1 MTVFT
6 LDVTLEDA
14 YGRKTR
20 KHYETEDISG
30 ADVGAEYLIAQG
42 FATTLLA
49 ALGNLSEAQILYY
62 NLGREVTYAG
72 TLDSGANK
80 DEGITLL
87 ARKLD
92 NKIGDLKVPAPVNSV
107 LNPDGTVNILDGLIT
122 AYANHFIVGGGFTFS
137 DGENMAELVKGRLD
151 E

>member
-20 KHYETEDISG
+20 KRFETEDISG
-30 ADVGAEYLIAQG
+30 ADIGAEYLTAQG

-49 ALGNLSEAQILYY
+49 ALANLSEARVLYY
-62 NLGREVTYAG
+62 NLGSEVTY
-72 TLDSGANK
+72 TDTVDTGANK
-80 DEGITLL
+80 DEGITFV
-87 ARKLD
+87 ARKAD
-92 NKIGDLKVPAPVNSV
+92 NKRDNLKVPAPVNSV
-107 LNPDGTVNILDGLIT
+107 INSDGSVDLTDALVT
-122 AYANHFIVGGGFTFS
+122 AYTAHFFASGGFTFS
-137 DGENMAELVKGRLD
+137 DGESVTEVISGRLD